1 MKISRRCF
9 LQISAV
15 AGGGFLLGLYDRP
28 WASAQGF
35 GGPPLTAE
43 AFIRIAPD
51 GTVTIMARGP
61 EIGQGVRTML
71 PMLIAEE
78 LDADWGKVRVDQA
91 DLDEAKY
98 GPQFAGG
105 SMSTP
110 ISWEPLRRVGAAGR
124 QMLIAAAAG
133 QWAVPVGQCSTE
145 AGRVLHA
152 SSGKSAGYGELA
164 ERAAKIPAPKM
175 SDVKLKDPK
184 TYRIIGKS
192 QRGVD
197 NYAIAT
203 GEPIFG
209 IDVEIPGMLHAV
221 IQKCPVYGGKV
232 KTANLDAVKKMPGV
246 RHVLL
251 IEGTL
256 SSAAIVP
263 NEPGIEPGV
272 AIVAETWW
280 QAQQAR
286 KALNVDWDLGP
297 GRAQSSEAFAKKAAE
312 LLEAEP
318 EITMRIYGDADQA
331 LKGAAKVGEAKYSYP
346 FIAHGTLE
354 PMG

>member
-1 MKISRRCF
+1 MRLVLPLRRSKEAAMKISRRCF

-78 LDADWGKVRVDQA
+78 LDADWSKVRVEQA

-110 ISWEPLRRVGAAGR
+110 IGWEPLRRVGAAGR
-124 QMLIAAAAG
+124 QMLIAAAAE

-164 ERAAKIPAPKM
+164 ERAAKIPAPKI

-197 NYAIAT
+197 NHAIAT

-209 IDVEIPGMLHAV
+209 IDVEVPGMLHAV

-232 KTANLDAVKKMPGV
+232 KTANLDAV
-246 RHVLL
+246 
-251 IEGTL
+251 
-256 SSAAIVP
+256 
-263 NEPGIEPGV
+263 
-272 AIVAETWW
+272 
-280 QAQQAR
+280 R
-286 KALNVDWDLGP
+286 KCPAC
-297 GRAQSSEAFAKKAAE
+297 A
-312 LLEAEP
+312 
-318 EITMRIYGDADQA
+318 MCC
-331 LKGAAKVGEAKYSYP
+331 
-346 FIAHGTLE
+346 
-354 PMG
+354 